1 MRPRGSDWAHF
12 GLLGSGKHHQQQQ
25 DPGAR
30 YCLHPASS
38 SQHNIPTDASSSASE
53 VFEKG
58 RIVASRR
65 VDDFRE
71 DGGTGERILVRE
83 ETTRIGQG
91 SLLETGSATNGSDIY
106 AQELAWIQKFAG

>member
-1 MRPRGSDWAHF
+1 MDEAARIG
-12 GLLGSGKHHQQQQ
+12 LGSLRSPRIGQT
-25 DPGAR
+25 PPAA
-30 YCLHPASS
+30 ASS